1 MILNKNMKLTLQT
14 TGQKYARR
22 DACYD
27 WQLVSNNPVSD
38 EYLKIHMGL
47 VEAENASDS
56 LGNRS
61 RL

>member
-1 MILNKNMKLTLQT
+1 MKLTLQT